1 MPCSTCTGNAASLP
15 LRPGNNS
22 ADLVQTHIGAL
33 DFRASELCSDA
44 ASRSSDGQRAML
56 AAQLKDFEAPQ
67 IGKYS
72 ELCLQHVPAEGPRIA
87 SSSVEWF
94 G

>member
-1 MPCSTCTGNAASLP
+1 MHRKRCLSSSAAGEQLCGFGTDAH
-15 LRPGNNS
+15 R
-22 ADLVQTHIGAL
+22 AL